1 LLLLNALSASISGIN
16 QYQIGGFVND
26 GQFLWGL
33 FRKKKIDK
41 TIERVPKMESA
52 DQLGAVTPKLEFYNN
67 LEFPP
72 GFE

>member
-1 LLLLNALSASISGIN
+1 
-16 QYQIGGFVND
+16 
-26 GQFLWGL
+26 
-33 FRKKKIDK
+33 
-41 TIERVPKMESA
+41 MESA

>member
-1 LLLLNALSASISGIN
+1 MLLLNALSASISGIN

-41 TIERVPKMESA
+41 TIERVPKTEA
-52 DQLGAVTPKLEFYNN
+52 AVTPKMVFYNN
-67 LEFPP
+67 LDIPP